1 MSINSKLEL
10 IKIILEMIRA
20 PSYYLD
26 EVRRFIYQKGVLDF
40 VKMTSLP
47 KSVRQTLKTRAGPVL
62 SLTKIGETKSDQA
75 QKILFV
81 TRDGQRLETVRML
94 FKSKS
99 GDHESLC
106 ISSQSGC
113 ALGCKFCATGAIGF
127 KKNLTSEEIS
137 DQVLYFKAK
146 NLPVKS
152 IAFMGMGE
160 PLANEDNVFAAL
172 KIITDPDYLGFS
184 SRRISLSTVGI
195 IPGIRRL
202 MRAFPQVNL
211 AFSLHSPFPKQRLEL
226 MPITKV
232 YPIDQVMQTLD
243 EHIRLTNKRM
253 FLAYVLLAGVND
265 SASHAQELVKLIKS
279 RGKYAY
285 LYHVNLIR
293 FNPGSTVIKFAKP
306 TRDKIDAFRQ
316 ILRRNDI
323 SHTLRQSFGIKIA
336 AACGQLAGEQPK

>member
-1 MSINSKLEL
+1 
-10 IKIILEMIRA
+10 MIRV

-40 VKMTSLP
+40 NKMTSLP
-47 KSVRQTLKTRAGPVL
+47 KSVRQALKAQVGPVL
-62 SLTKIGETKSDQA
+62 SLTNIAEAKGEQV
-75 QKILFV
+75 QKILFA

-94 FKSKS
+94 FK
-99 GDHESLC
+99 GRNGTHGSLC

-127 KKNLTSEEIS
+127 KKNLTGEEIS

-160 PLANEDNVFAAL
+160 PLANCDNVFAAL

-184 SRRISLSTVGI
+184 PRRISLSTVGI
-195 IPGIRRL
+195 VPGIKRL
-202 MRAFPQVNL
+202 TREFPQVNL
-211 AFSLHSPFPKQRLEL
+211 AFSLHSPFPQQRLEL

-232 YPIDQVMQTLD
+232 YPIDRVFEALD
-243 EHIRLTNKRM
+243 EHIRLTNKRV
-253 FLAYVLLAGVND
+253 FLAYVFLAGVND
-265 SASHAQELVKLIKS
+265 SAEHAQEVVKLVKS

-285 LYHVNLIR
+285 LYHLNLIR
-293 FNPGSTVIKFAKP
+293 FNPGSTLIKFAQP
-306 TRDKIDAFRQ
+306 SRDRIAAFRQ
-316 ILRRNDI
+316 ILRQSNI
-323 SHTLRQSFGIKIA
+323 SHTLRQSFGVTIA
-336 AACGQLAGEQPK
+336 AACGQLAGKR